1 MDNVLGVLT
10 QPRHLDAIS
19 RRVKLLVVDLE
30 RATST
35 ARKGGVGVGAAA
47 GVGAGTAAVAAE
59 RTPNQDQ
66 ELQSLFALLPRLDPL
81 LPIIPPLLA
90 RLRSLS
96 ALHAEALAI
105 AADLRELQSADRA
118 VSEEEGELR
127 AIVAGVQK
135 GITEALGSV
144 AGNWEAVQTRVAAL
158 EKRVDALGK

>member
-66 ELQSLFALLPRLDPL
+66 ELQSLFPRLDPL